1 MYRFLLAKPDSV
13 GQAENNWFFLIL
25 RSILSWSEL
34 LLLLLFLFFPCSRGF
49 ASLAG
54 FLIKTIWLIKVTLSL
69 NLRCTLLQ
77 EFSHSL
83 LLSLFSPADVFT
95 RFFIVLHSFYHHQ
108 SIPPP
113 GHWLKQ
119 KGKRSFLYLG
129 WNYPNWNEPG
139 VTPGIAGRVS
149 PKVLI
154 TYFKVL

>member
-1 MYRFLLAKPDSV
+1 MYRFLLAKAGSV
-13 GQAENNWFFLIL
+13 GQTEKNIFFRF
-25 RSILSWSEL
+25 RSILSWSDLL
-34 LLLLLFLFFPCSRGF
+34 LLLLLFLFIFFSCSRGF
-49 ASLAG
+49 ACLDG
-54 FLIKTIWLIKVTLSL
+54 FLIQTIWLIKLSL
-69 NLRCTLLQ
+69 NLCCTLLQ